1 MCIRDSPWKWA
12 AKQIGVQGNA
22 IKVAIID
29 KGADV
34 NLTLGGALS
43 TTTIGTAVATA
54 SASPNGSKSGYIYDW
69 DSTTNTVSL
78 ITSDT
83 WVAGDII
90 ENGVSDVTVS
100 SKTTWY
106 DQQMAFTGVKW
117 NSIAPR
123 PGTSPYVAD
132 RGGANDEMHI
142 VVYDSTGAIT
152 GSVNTLLEKF
162 TYVSK
167 ANNAKTG
174 SGAVNY
180 YPTVLSLIH
189 ISEPTRPY

>member
-1 MCIRDSPWKWA
+1 
-12 AKQIGVQGNA
+12 
-22 IKVAIID
+22 
-29 KGADV
+29 
-34 NLTLGGALS
+34 
-43 TTTIGTAVATA
+43 
-54 SASPNGSKSGYIYDW
+54 
-69 DSTTNTVSL
+69 
-78 ITSDT
+78 
-83 WVAGDII
+83 
-90 ENGVSDVTVS
+90 
-100 SKTTWY
+100 
-106 DQQMAFTGVKW
+106 MAFTGVKW

-180 YPTVLSLIH
+180 YPTVIQDKSCLLYTSP
-189 ISEPTRPY
+189 SPRDQ